1 MNFQRNILL
10 STDSY
15 KLSHFLQY
23 PAATTGMF
31 SYIEARKNN
40 SKLPKAE
47 GVVFFGLQAFIKEYL
62 LTPITMEQIDEAE
75 AIAKAHGEPFPRKA
89 FEKIITQYGGYLPL
103 IISAVKE
110 GTHVPFGNVMAT
122 VECHDPVLFWL
133 ASYIETALLRA
144 IWYPTTV
151 CTISN
156 QTKQI
161 ISRYLEETSDD
172 PAGQLP
178 FKLHDFGA
186 RGVSSGESASL
197 GGMAHLVNF
206 MGTDTVE
213 ALVAAKRYYGAE
225 MAGYSIP
232 AAEHSTITSWGRSRE
247 ADAYRNMIQQFS
259 KPGSIYAVVS
269 DSYDI
274 FNAVDNLWGGELK
287 EEVIAGG
294 GTLVVRPDSGDP
306 IGTPVRVIVKLAEKF
321 GVTFNSKGY
330 RVLNNVRVIQGDGI
344 GPYEIERILQN
355 LKFLGFSAD
364 NIAFGMGGALLQQVN
379 RDTFSF
385 SQKCSAIFDAEGN
398 EIEVYKDPVG
408 GGKTSKRGVITLTT
422 GITESLEHG
431 SCIQKQ
437 TLVTKRVSELRKDE
451 PELLEAVYSHGTL
464 LRNQTFDEIR
474 RLSNETSCSR
484 VLTLGSQ
491 TA

>member
-1 MNFQRNILL
+1 
-10 STDSY
+10 
-15 KLSHFLQY
+15 
-23 PAATTGMF
+23 
-31 SYIEARKNN
+31 
-40 SKLPKAE
+40 
-47 GVVFFGLQAFIKEYL
+47 V
-62 LTPITMEQIDEAE
+62 
-75 AIAKAHGEPFPRKA
+75 AK
-89 FEKIITQYGGYLPL
+89 
-103 IISAVKE
+103 
-110 GTHVPFGNVMAT
+110 
-122 VECHDPVLFWL
+122 
-133 ASYIETALLRA
+133 
-144 IWYPTTV
+144 
-151 CTISN
+151 
-156 QTKQI
+156 
-161 ISRYLEETSDD
+161 
-172 PAGQLP
+172 
-178 FKLHDFGA
+178 
-186 RGVSSGESASL
+186 
-197 GGMAHLVNF
+197 
-206 MGTDTVE
+206 
-213 ALVAAKRYYGAE
+213 
-225 MAGYSIP
+225 
-232 AAEHSTITSWGRSRE
+232 
-247 ADAYRNMIQQFS
+247 
-259 KPGSIYAVVS
+259 
-269 DSYDI
+269 
-274 FNAVDNLWGGELK
+274 LK

-422 GITESLEHG
+422 GIMESPEHG